1 MIHYMYYIVGVR
13 FEKNSVSRVE
23 IVVDEFSIFVAV
35 YCVNKWW
42 RGDKLVSQSLGNY
55 ANDWH

>member
-13 FEKNSVSRVE
+13 FEKNPVSRVE

-35 YCVNKWW
+35 YCVSKWW